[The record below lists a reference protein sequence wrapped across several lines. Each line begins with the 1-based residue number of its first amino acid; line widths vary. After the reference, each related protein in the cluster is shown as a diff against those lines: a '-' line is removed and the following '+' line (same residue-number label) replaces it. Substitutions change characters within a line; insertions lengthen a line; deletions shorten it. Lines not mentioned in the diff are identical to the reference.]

1 MSTLIMKYG
10 SSGMTGGNNSSLVY
24 SGVIDDANTD
34 DLVFESSSMYVIYTK
49 EYNASTGA
57 YRGHRGVLIATP
69 EEGVSAA
76 VGHTNFGASTNS
88 GVTITYNNDGT
99 VTIARSSATY
109 AVKYAV
115 YKVF

>member
-10 SSGMTGGNNSSLVY
+10 NSGVAGGNNSDMVY
-24 SGVIDDANTD
+24 SGVVDDSNTD
-34 DLVFESSSMYVIYTK
+34 DLVFESSSIYVLYTK

-69 EEGVSAA
+69 EEGVTAA
-76 VGHTNFGASTNS
+76 VGHTTFGASSNS

-115 YKVF
+115 YKVL